1 MKYVALITGGAS
13 SEREIS
19 LRSAKNVLQ
28 ILGKTMPIRIFDFP
42 NDRESFLQE
51 RANLTVVIP
60 LIHGRGGEDGSLQGF
75 LETLGI
81 PYLFSGIQA
90 HALALDKAKT
100 KDLLSLKGISTPHS
114 ELAIRG
120 SMPTYR
126 RESVVKPLDGGSSVA
141 TTVARSPTEL
151 ADAVEAALAHSTFA
165 LVEDFIKGDEFTV
178 SVVET
183 PEGLHALPVVSI
195 QAKGGFFTFANKYD
209 PTALATEVCPAQIP
223 KKWSDKLQQAAL
235 TAHAALGCRHLSRS
249 DLIVDENGMPWF
261 LEINTIPGMTETS
274 LFPRALKADGKDLAR
289 LFKAWIHETASSS

>member
-28 ILGKTMPIRIFDFP
+28 ILGKAMPIRIFDFP

-100 KDLLSLKGISTPHS
+100 KDLLSLKGVSTPHS

-120 SMPTYR
+120 SMPTYC

-141 TTVARSPTEL
+141 TTVVRSSAEL
-151 ADAVEAALAHSTFA
+151 ADAVEAASAHSTFV
-165 LVEDFIKGDEFTV
+165 LVEDFINGDEFTV
-178 SVVET
+178 SVIET
-183 PEGLHALPVVSI
+183 PNGLRALPVVSI
-195 QAKGGFFTFANKYD
+195 QAKGSFFTFANKYD
-209 PTALATEVCPAQIP
+209 PAALATEACPAQIP
-223 KKWSDKLQQAAL
+223 KEWSDKLQQAAL

-249 DLIVDENGMPWF
+249 DFIVDENGTPWF

-274 LFPRALKADGKDLAR
+274 LFPKALKADGKDLAG
-289 LFKAWIHETASSS
+289 LFKAWIYETAGSS